1 MKTNAPKWVLLFALL
16 VTASFHIRAQE
27 SEADRTLFKEIK
39 AKAEKGDSESQ
50 LRLGAAF
57 FFGHL
62 GVEED
67 HAQAV
72 KWYRKAADQN
82 YAPAQSNLGGCY
94 LGGQGVAKDFA
105 EAVKWYRKAADQR
118 YAVAQYNL
126 GVCYSRGEGVARDE
140 AEAVKWYRKA
150 A

>member
-67 HAQAV
+67 QAQ
-72 KWYRKAADQN
+72 
-82 YAPAQSNLGGCY
+82 
-94 LGGQGVAKDFA
+94 
-105 EAVKWYRKAADQR
+105 AVKWYRKAADQR

-150 A
+150 AEQNCVYAQY